1 MPELGNLVTA
11 MVTPFDDSLQVDYNR
26 LAELSVRLADAGS
39 DLLVSGTTGES
50 PTTSVEEKLEM
61 FRVVREAV
69 GDAIDFGIDFHGR
82 VSAPMARVLLRE
94 LTPFGHSPTQAPQS
108 MHSAS
113 LTQATLSFIVI
124 ALTGQATELGV
135 LDAILLVGPYY
146 NKPSQEG
153 FYQHFRAVA
162 QSTDLPVVLYNVP
175 GRTGKNIECS
185 TVVRLAEDVE
195 NIVGMKEASGDLDQI
210 SEMCRD
216 VPEGFRVW
224 SGDDAMT
231 LPILAVGGV
240 GVISV
245 ASHIAPEEIGEM
257 IDCYHNGDV
266 VRAAQIHGRLLPYHA
281 CFLASGNPP
290 CVKRAL
296 EVCGFP
302 VGGTRLP
309 VVPASDKDT
318 ATIREVCEKL
328 GYA

>member
-1 MPELGNLVTA
+1 MPALGNLVTA
-11 MVTPFDDSLQVDYNR
+11 MVTPFDDNLQVDYTR
-26 LAELSVRLADAGS
+26 LAELAVRLADAGS

-69 GDAIDFGIDFHGR
+69 GDDVPILAGTGSNDTAK
-82 VSAPMARVLLRE
+82 S
-94 LTPFGHSPTQAPQS
+94 
-108 MHSAS
+108 
-113 LTQATLSFIVI
+113 I
-124 ALTGQATELGV
+124 ALTKQATELGV

-146 NKPSQEG
+146 SKPSQEG

-210 SEMCRD
+210 AEICRD
-216 VPEGFRVW
+216 VPAGFRVW

-266 VRAAQIHGRLLPYHA
+266 ARAAEIHGRLLPLYHA

-309 VVPASDKDT
+309 VVPASEKDT

>member
-1 MPELGNLVTA
+1 MPQLGNLVTA
-11 MVTPFDDSLQVDYNR
+11 MVTPFDDNLQVDYTR
-26 LAELSVRLADAGS
+26 LAELAVRLADAGS

-69 GDAIDFGIDFHGR
+69 GDD
-82 VSAPMARVLLRE
+82 VSILAGTGSNDTAK
-94 LTPFGHSPTQAPQS
+94 S
-108 MHSAS
+108 
-113 LTQATLSFIVI
+113 I
-124 ALTGQATELGV
+124 ALTKQATELGV

-146 NKPSQEG
+146 SKPSQEG

-210 SEMCRD
+210 AEICRD
-216 VPEGFRVW
+216 VPAGFRVW

-266 VRAAQIHGRLLPYHA
+266 SRAAEIHGRLLPLYHA

-296 EVCGFP
+296 EVCGFT

-309 VVPASDKDT
+309 VVPASEKDT

>member
-1 MPELGNLVTA
+1 MPALGNLVTA
-11 MVTPFDDSLQVDYNR
+11 MVTPFDDNLQVDYTR
-26 LAELSVRLADAGS
+26 LAELAVRLADAGS

-69 GDAIDFGIDFHGR
+69 GDD
-82 VSAPMARVLLRE
+82 VSILAGTGSNDTAK
-94 LTPFGHSPTQAPQS
+94 S
-108 MHSAS
+108 
-113 LTQATLSFIVI
+113 I
-124 ALTGQATELGV
+124 ALTKQATELGV

-146 NKPSQEG
+146 SKPSQEG

-210 SEMCRD
+210 AEICRD
-216 VPEGFRVW
+216 VPAGFRVW

-266 VRAAQIHGRLLPYHA
+266 SRAAEIHGRLLPLYHA

-309 VVPASDKDT
+309 VVPASEKDT

>member
-1 MPELGNLVTA
+1 MPQLGNLVTA
-11 MVTPFDDSLQVDYNR
+11 MVTPFDDNLQVDFTR
-26 LAELSVRLADAGS
+26 LGELAVRLADAGS

-69 GDAIDFGIDFHGR
+69 GDD
-82 VSAPMARVLLRE
+82 VSILAGTGSNDTAK
-94 LTPFGHSPTQAPQS
+94 S
-108 MHSAS
+108 
-113 LTQATLSFIVI
+113 I
-124 ALTGQATELGV
+124 ALTEQATELGV

-162 QSTDLPVVLYNVP
+162 RSTDLPVVLYNVP
-175 GRTGKNIECS
+175 GRTGKNIEGS

-210 SEMCRD
+210 AQMCHE

-257 IDCYHNGDV
+257 IDCYHNDDV
-266 VRAAQIHGRLLPYHA
+266 RRAAEIHGRLLPLYHA

-318 ATIREVCEKL
+318 TTIREVCEKL